1 MADAADSRQTG
12 WDFVPK
18 KGPLDPIKMRKETR
32 DWLAAH
38 TLEDVKG
45 IAHDLENAGED
56 VSELVDA
63 INELEA
69 LVKPGPGHSRPAAEK
84 AEA

>member
-1 MADAADSRQTG
+1 
-12 WDFVPK
+12 
-18 KGPLDPIKMRKETR
+18 MRKQTR
-32 DWLAAH
+32 EWLAAH
-38 TLEDVKG
+38 TLEDVRG
-45 IAHDLENAGED
+45 IARDLENAGED

-69 LVKPGPGHSRPAAEK
+69 LVNTGPTRSRHEAAK